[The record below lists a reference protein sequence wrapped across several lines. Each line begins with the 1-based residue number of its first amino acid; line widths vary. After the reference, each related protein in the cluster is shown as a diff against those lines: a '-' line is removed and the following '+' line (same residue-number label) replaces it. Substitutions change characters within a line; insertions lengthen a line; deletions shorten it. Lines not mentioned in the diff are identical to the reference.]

1 MAQELL
7 RVAVVSASLTGRER
21 IIALLHESGEIECIG
36 ATDTMAALAQL
47 TLIPDAVIV
56 DAPDAD
62 SLQRMLQSDA
72 PALPLVILSEEPDRD
87 FAERA
92 IVAGGIAMLER
103 TPSVAHLRAALSSA
117 VSGLAAFAPGHAQRL
132 MNVPAHVDRPLSAEW
147 VQPLT
152 PRELQILRMLADG
165 LPNKSIATELQISD
179 HTAKF
184 HVSQILAKLG
194 AESRTEAVT
203 IAIRHGLVMV

>member
-1 MAQELL
+1 MAPELL
-7 RVAVVSASLTGRER
+7 RVGIVSASSTGRDR
-21 IIALLHESGEIECIG
+21 IIALLDEAGDVDCIG
-36 ATDTMAALAQL
+36 ASEAMTELARF
-47 TLIPDAVIV
+47 TPMPDVIIV
-56 DAPDAD
+56 DAPEAD
-62 SLQRMLQSDA
+62 SLQILLQSGT

-87 FAERA
+87 FAEQA
-92 IVAGGIAMLER
+92 VISGSIALLER
-103 TPSVAHLRAALSSA
+103 PPSVAHLRAALSSA
-117 VSGLAAFAPGHAQRL
+117 VSGLAAFSPRHAQRL
-132 MNVPAHVDRPLSAEW
+132 LNLPVHLDRPLSAEW
-147 VQPLT
+147 IQPLT

-203 IAIRHGLVMV
+203 IGIRRGLVMV